1 MIARPEYPRPQF
13 ERKNWMN
20 LNGEWQFEIDHGR
33 SGKQRKLFK
42 DGEFTQ
48 KIIVPF
54 CPESKL
60 SGLSH
65 VDFMECVWYKR
76 TVEISADWA
85 AEGRRTILN
94 VGACDF

>member
-13 ERKNWMN
+13 ERKNWIN

-33 SGKQRKLFK
+33 SGKERKLYNK
-42 DGEFTQ
+42 ETLDS

-60 SGLSH
+60 SGIQN
-65 VDFMECVWYKR
+65 VDFMESVY
-76 TVEISADWA
+76 EA
-85 AEGRRTILN
+85 
-94 VGACDF
+94 